1 MVSEV
6 KALPPLLVNGDGDA
20 ADAWK
25 LWLQRF
31 TIFLRANGHDNAAP
45 EKQVAMFLHLIGEEC
60 LHIFNSFGLN
70 DKLDNKSLQ
79 LEEVISK
86 FTDHFVPKKN
96 LTYVRHKFFTRDQQ
110 EGESVENYVAVL
122 NKMSYDCEFEK
133 LREDLVKDILIV
145 GMRNVQ
151 VKERLLREDNLDLD
165 KAVRLCKTAEITSE
179 RMKTLDSATTP
190 VKGVKEEPVYYVQ
203 RSNVE
208 KPRNTPHGKNR
219 VFSCYRCGEPGHYAY
234 RCRRG
239 RQQNRRDV
247 NVCTREVEDEED
259 VLEKSGAQYF
269 VGVLGRNGW
278 KSSDWYETL
287 AVNNIQFKSKID
299 TGAQVNVLPVNLLLQ
314 LGLSYDIIKKNAN
327 IKLKTLSGTLPVIG
341 TVLLRCYVGKAI
353 HLIEFV
359 VVQVE
364 CTPLLGLPTCK
375 ELDLVQRKTSN
386 YVSVEAHSIQS
397 DQNNSIVDKYNDVFS
412 GVGKVN
418 CKPFHIKL
426 RENATPKIDATRKVP
441 FGLYKPLKE
450 ELQRMEELGII
461 EKVNAPT
468 DWVNSLVITKKK
480 NGKLRTCLDPR
491 HLNKFIVKPHFT
503 IPTVEDIFSRLHGAK
518 HFSVLDCSSS
528 FWMVPIDEESSNL
541 CVFATPFGRYRYLRL
556 PFGLNVSSEVFQN
569 TISSIFE
576 NEDGVEPYIDDIIIF
591 GKTKEEHDGKLEK
604 VLEIARVNNIRFN
617 PEKCIFNVSKVKFL
631 GHVIDENGI
640 HIDDEKVKA
649 IMNLPAPTNR
659 KELERFLGSMN
670 YLAKFIQNYS
680 SRSSPIRDLLNK
692 NSLWIWDENHEKCF
706 QELKNCIS
714 NAPVL
719 KFFDV
724 NKDVTLSVDSSSYGI
739 GCVLLQNEQPV
750 AFSSRALNSSQKNYA
765 QVEKEMMAILVGCL
779 KFHKYIFNT
788 KVIVETD
795 HKALESLF
803 KKPLAQVPA
812 RIQRMM
818 LKIQAYDLEV
828 KYVPGK
834 YLYLADMLSRA
845 PLSLEETSLDNDE
858 IIDIDHDVICQVD
871 LVHKNVCFSS
881 EKLAKLKEET
891 GKDVCLSKLKVVVK
905 EGWPQD
911 KKLVDPEL
919 VPFWNFRDEINIIDD
934 ILFKVN
940 AVIVPKSMQKEALQ
954 KAHEGHLG
962 AQYCIN
968 RVKDKVY
975 WPNIFSQIKDL
986 CTSCFTCNVHK
997 DNNTKEEIMFHD
1009 VYEIPWYKVGVDMF
1023 EFNGK
1028 HYVLVV
1034 DYYSKFIETALCS
1047 NTSSAVVIAHI
1058 KSIFARHGIPQ
1069 IVVSDNG
1076 PQFSSREFQQFA
1088 RTYEFQHITSS
1099 PRYPRSNG
1107 EAESAV
1113 KIMKKMLTKCLYDN
1127 TDPYIGMLNLR
1138 NTPKNFG
1145 PSPAQL
1151 LFSRVLNS
1159 KIPTQNKLLKP
1170 KIYKYDENY
1179 YVRYRNSQETYYNKR
1194 AKNLEPLKVDQRV
1207 FFKKRE
1213 DDLWTPGVISS
1224 TLENPRSYNV
1234 MDEEGHE
1241 YRRNRVHISPLP
1253 QCSQHQDSQSP
1264 GGSSTPGTPMT
1275 PRNLESPGTP
1285 TTPRNLTSPESPMTP
1300 RNPSTLESPTSS
1312 ETYGT
1317 PTVSPEMQVP
1327 RRTTRV
1333 IRRTRRLIE
1342 EM

>member
-190 VKGVKEEPVYYVQ
+190 AKGVKEEPVYYVQ

-219 VFSCYRCGEPGHYAY
+219 VFSCYRCGEPGHYAN

-239 RQQNRRDV
+239 RQQNRLRDV

-812 RIQRMM
+812 HIQRMM

-871 LVHKNVCFSS
+871 LVHKNVCFST

-891 GKDVCLSKLKVVVK
+891 GRDVCLSKLKVVVK

-1113 KIMKKMLTKCLYDN
+1113 KIMKKMLTKCLHDN
-1127 TDPYIGMLNLR
+1127 TDPYIETLR
-1138 NTPKNFG
+1138 K
-1145 PSPAQL
+1145 
-1151 LFSRVLNS
+1151 
-1159 KIPTQNKLLKP
+1159 
-1170 KIYKYDENY
+1170 
-1179 YVRYRNSQETYYNKR
+1179 
-1194 AKNLEPLKVDQRV
+1194 
-1207 FFKKRE
+1207 
-1213 DDLWTPGVISS
+1213 
-1224 TLENPRSYNV
+1224 
-1234 MDEEGHE
+1234 
-1241 YRRNRVHISPLP
+1241 HI
-1253 QCSQHQDSQSP
+1253 
-1264 GGSSTPGTPMT
+1264 
-1275 PRNLESPGTP
+1275 
-1285 TTPRNLTSPESPMTP
+1285 
-1300 RNPSTLESPTSS
+1300 
-1312 ETYGT
+1312 
-1317 PTVSPEMQVP
+1317 
-1327 RRTTRV
+1327 TTREL
-1333 IRRTRRLIE
+1333 RTWSL
-1342 EM
+1342 